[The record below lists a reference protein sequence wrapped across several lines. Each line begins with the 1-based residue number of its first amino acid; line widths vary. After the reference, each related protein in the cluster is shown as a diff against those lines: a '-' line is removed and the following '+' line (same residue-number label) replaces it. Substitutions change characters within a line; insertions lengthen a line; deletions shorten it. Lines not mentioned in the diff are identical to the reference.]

1 MDRSWSWLISP
12 SFSTDPVV
20 LKRKLTISLFR
31 LWGIQEYHGLE
42 IDCAKLE
49 WNDVAKSLFSI
60 WGQCWLCTLHWV
72 DLWSRTLTK
81 IIDTYTYIYVYYHC
95 YYYYCYYYSTLMICI
110 STQISIVYMTY
121 CTKNHFV
128 WSHEKFHQESMQLR
142 GLQRVVLEV
151 HWKRQILPKG
161 NDMKVRYFFPFL
173 RFQIFSM
180 HQLLKG
186 ILVDRQN
193 SLRKVLNTLRCLTWE
208 PEQSPPFF
216 LGLNWGILGGEKI
229 TLHMKEERI
238 VIAEW
243 LVSCDVFFL

>member
-1 MDRSWSWLISP
+1 MDSDFEESKSP
-12 SFSTDPVV
+12 
-20 LKRKLTISLFR
+20 
-31 LWGIQEYHGLE
+31 QLE
-42 IDCAKLE
+42 VDCAKLE

-72 DLWSRTLTK
+72 DLWPRTLIK
-81 IIDTYTYIYVYYHC
+81 IIDTYTYIYTYT
-95 YYYYCYYYSTLMICI
+95 YYYTVMICI
-110 STQISIVYMTY
+110 STQISTVYMIY
-121 CTKNHFV
+121 CTKNHFF
-128 WSHEKFHQESMQLR
+128 WWHEKFHQESMQLR

-193 SLRKVLNTLRCLTWE
+193 SLRKVLKHWDVWLGNLNKVHLFFGIELRN
-208 PEQSPPFF
+208 P
-216 LGLNWGILGGEKI
+216 GRRKI
-229 TLHMKEERI
+229 TFQMKEERI
-238 VIAEW
+238 VIAE
-243 LVSCDVFFL
+243 